1 MGISLTNT
9 APVNEYKL
17 DKYGPRQW
25 CRVLE
30 VATISKIAETTK
42 KISKTPPKDPLRQQ
56 IRFKPKM
63 RVRDYLMTVSKTD
76 PMVGVAKNE
85 VNQVLGSSLT
95 VSTQRV
101 ELTTS
106 KVMVLEEDSML
117 AKSRSEEGSQSP
129 ISQRGVVLEEHSL
142 YPS

>member
-1 MGISLTNT
+1 
-9 APVNEYKL
+9 
-17 DKYGPRQW
+17 
-25 CRVLE
+25 
-30 VATISKIAETTK
+30 
-42 KISKTPPKDPLRQQ
+42 
-56 IRFKPKM
+56 
-63 RVRDYLMTVSKTD
+63 MTVSKTD
-76 PMVGVAKNE
+76 PMVGAAKNE

-106 KVMVLEEDSML
+106 KAMVLEEDSVL
-117 AKSRSEEGSQSP
+117 AKSQSEEGSQSP